1 MNSSAAAPRD
11 RFITATLT
19 LLREGGLSAAG
30 LNEVVA
36 LAQAPK
42 GSLYH
47 YFPAGKNQMVGAAIE
62 VYREAVAR
70 QITQA
75 LEGSA
80 TLRYRVTRVFKNI
93 ERSMIETQFSQSC
106 AVGAVVLDLKKG
118 DDELRNVCLSALTY
132 WSDIA
137 GSQLIELP
145 YKQRAA
151 AGRVLVNLLEG
162 AQLAARAA
170 ASSRP
175 LREACVFFLEYAQA
189 QVAATSQT

>member
-1 MNSSAAAPRD
+1 MNALPVSPRD
-11 RFITATLT
+11 RFISATIT

-47 YFPAGKNQMVGAAIE
+47 YFPTGKKQMVCAAIE
-62 VYREAVAR
+62 VYREAVA
-70 QITQA
+70 QKIGQSLT
-75 LEGSA
+75 GKA
-80 TLRYRVTRVFKNI
+80 TLRYRITRLFKDI
-93 ERSMIETQFSQSC
+93 EHSMTRAQFCQSC

-118 DDELRNVCLSALTY
+118 DDELRSSCLNALTH
-132 WSDIA
+132 WSEIA
-137 GSQLIELP
+137 GSLLIELP

-162 AQLAARAA
+162 AQLAARA
-170 ASSRP
+170 SSSPRP
-175 LREACVFFLEYAQA
+175 LREACIFFLEYAHA
-189 QVAATSQT
+189 LVAASSKT